1 MQAFKTEQFGW
12 SDMNKAVGVG
22 VVAVLGAAAAWWVYA
37 GRTPQAGAAAEAS
50 AGAASGAMAAAPA
63 GSAASGAGGGPVSVT
78 TVRAEKRDQ
87 PVLLDA
93 NGTVTS
99 LNSVDIHPQ
108 VSSVVTKV
116 HAREGQFVKA
126 GELLF
131 TLDDRVD
138 QVNITKAQAQ
148 LQKDDAALA
157 DAQRQLLRSQDLV
170 RQGFVSQGAVDT
182 AQTLVDSQ
190 RAVVAADRAAVAA
203 VRVAQAYSRIT
214 APSSGRV
221 GSINVFAGSYVQ
233 PNGAALVNITQLDPI
248 AVSFSLPQRNLADAL
263 AALRSGAGEVTV
275 QLPDGGSNLKGK
287 LQFVDSAVDA
297 TSGNVRVKAQF
308 DNKEQKLWPG
318 AYLNVRMVVRTLK
331 DAIVVPQAA
340 IIQSPKGK
348 LVYVL
353 EAGRAAARKVELVY
367 AVGNDAVV
375 TGVAAGD
382 KVILDGRQNLR
393 PGAAAVER
401 SASGAGRGEGKGEGK
416 GGGMGGGMGKRASD
430 AASGAVAAVAVGA
443 AGASAGAP

>member
-1 MQAFKTEQFGW
+1 
-12 SDMNKAVGVG
+12 MNKAVGVG

-37 GRTPQAGAAAEAS
+37 GRAPQAGASATAS
-50 AGAASGAMAAAPA
+50 AGSASGAMAAAPA
-63 GSAASGAGGGPVSVT
+63 GSAASGAGGAPVSVT

-116 HAREGQFVKA
+116 HVREGQFVKA

-131 TLDDRVD
+131 SLDDRVD

-148 LQKDDAALA
+148 LQKDEAALA
-157 DAQRQLLRSQDLV
+157 DAQRQLVRSQDLV

-182 AQTLVDSQ
+182 AQTLVESQ

-203 VRVAQAYSRIT
+203 VRVSQGYSRIV
-214 APSSGRV
+214 APGGGRV

-233 PNGAALVNITQLDPI
+233 PSGAALVNITQLDPI

-263 AALRSGAGEVTV
+263 AALRSGTGEVTV
-275 QLPDGGSNLKGK
+275 RLPDQSPDGGSNLKGK

-340 IIQSPKGK
+340 VIQSPKGR

-353 EAGRAAARKVELVY
+353 EQGRAAARPIELVY

-375 TGVAAGD
+375 TGVAPGD

-401 SASGAGRGEGKGEGK
+401 SASGAGRGEGKG
-416 GGGMGGGMGKRASD
+416 GMGGGMGKRASG
-430 AASGAVAAVAVGA
+430 AASGTMTAGA
-443 AGASAGAP
+443 AAASAGAP